1 MEMRASPDGT
11 RRTSESWKDKMMQ
24 GRDRYQ
30 PYVRLLVMTV
40 LSFLA
45 MYILMYAMVDRLGNV
60 FSNINQVYM
69 AGLMAA
75 PMVLI
80 ELALMRS
87 MYPDQRLNI
96 AIGVA
101 SIMAMAAFFLAI
113 RAQTFVSDRQFLRS
127 MIPHHAGAILM
138 CSKAPIERKELKQ
151 LCQTIIKSQDDEI
164 RQMRRM
170 LEQE

>member
-1 MEMRASPDGT
+1 MEERH
-11 RRTSESWKDKMMQ
+11 RHR
-24 GRDRYQ
+24 
-30 PYVRLLVMTV
+30 PYVRLLAMTV
-40 LSFLA
+40 LSFVA

-60 FSNINQVYM
+60 FNSINQVYM

-101 SIMAMAAFFLAI
+101 SVIALIVFFLAI
-113 RAQTFVSDRQFLRS
+113 RAQTFVTDRQFLRS

-138 CSKAPIERKELKQ
+138 CSKAPIERQDVKQ
-151 LCQTIIKSQDDEI
+151 LCETIIKSQDDEI
-164 RQMRRM
+164 KLMRRM
-170 LEQE
+170 LEQTEGR